1 MDEKMIRAKEV
12 YEKLCA
18 AIEARDWKYE
28 KKEEDLVVVFSVS
41 GEDIPMHF
49 VIKVDA
55 NRSLVR
61 ITSPLMFHMP
71 EEKRV
76 DGAIASCA
84 ASFGLADGSFDYD
97 LSDGSIAFRMTAT
110 YRDSEISEKML
121 QYMISCACHV
131 VDLYNDKFLML
142 SLGKIDVDA
151 FFFFFLH

>member
-1 MDEKMIRAKEV
+1 MDEQMIRAKEV

-18 AIEARDWKYE
+18 AIEDRDWKYE

-61 ITSPLMFHMP
+61 VTSPLMFHMP

-97 LSDGSIAFRMTAT
+97 ISDGSIAFRMTAT

-131 VDLYNDKFLML
+131 VDLYNDRFLML

-151 FFFFFLH
+151 FLGK

>member
-1 MDEKMIRAKEV
+1 MDEQMIRAKEV

-18 AIEARDWKYE
+18 AIEDRDWKYE

-55 NRSLVR
+55 KRSLVR
-61 ITSPLMFHMP
+61 VTSPLMFHMP

-97 LSDGSIAFRMTAT
+97 ISDGSIAFRMTAT

-131 VDLYNDKFLML
+131 VDLYNDRFLML

-151 FFFFFLH
+151 FLGK